1 MNKQTTEAYTLLKA
15 QQAVPLLMDSPHSSP
30 TFPTDFNAA
39 LPMEDLR
46 DGEDVFIDALWAH
59 APAHGAHLLLAEFA
73 RTYIDPNRHVGDVD
87 LAMIEGEWPH
97 SYMPSGKAHIGKSL
111 IWRTL
116 DDGRPI
122 YNRKLSVDEVQH
134 RIQRYALPYQTQL
147 QNLINEHHQQFGV
160 CYHINCH
167 SMNAV
172 SGKMGEGGA
181 GIARADVVLGDR
193 DGSTCSAE
201 FTHLVKDFMHQC
213 GYEVKIN
220 DPFKGVELVRAFS
233 NPAQGKHSLQIELNK
248 RLYTD
253 ESGRGKGP
261 GYEKLNQD
269 LIGLTTLLAN
279 FAKQKA
285 AQAS

>member
-1 MNKQTTEAYTLLKA
+1 MNKQTTKAYTLLKPNL
-15 QQAVPLLMDSPHSSP
+15 AVPLVMDSPHSSP
-30 TFPTDFNAA
+30 VFPNDFNAA
-39 LPMEDLR
+39 LPLDDLR

-59 APAHGAHLLLAEFA
+59 APEHGAHLLLAEFA
-73 RTYIDPNRHVGDVD
+73 RTYIDPNRHAGDVD

-97 SYMPSGKAHIGKSL
+97 AYEPSGKARIGKSL

-122 YNRKLSVDEVQH
+122 YNRKLSVDEVHQ
-134 RIQRYALPYQTQL
+134 RIQRYALPYQAQL

-167 SMNAV
+167 SMSAV

-193 DGSTCSAE
+193 DGTTCSAE
-201 FTHLVKDFMHQC
+201 FTHLVKEFMQQC
-213 GYEVKIN
+213 GYDVKIN

-253 ESGRGKGP
+253 DSGRGKGP
-261 GYEKLNQD
+261 GYDKLNQD
-269 LIGLTTLLAN
+269 LIALTALLAD
-279 FAKQKA
+279 FSKHTI
-285 AQAS
+285 

>member
-1 MNKQTTEAYTLLKA
+1 MNIEKTEAYTLFKA
-15 QQAVPLLMDSPHSSP
+15 KHAVPLVMDSPHSSP
-30 TFPTDFNAA
+30 VFPNDFNAA
-39 LPMEDLR
+39 LPLDDLR

-59 APAHGAHLLLAEFA
+59 APEHGAHLLLAEFA
-73 RTYIDPNRHVGDVD
+73 RTYIDPNRNVGDVD
-87 LAMIEGEWPH
+87 LAMIEGDWPH
-97 SYMPSGKAHIGKSL
+97 AYESSGKAHIGKSL

-122 YNRKLSVDEVQH
+122 YNRKLSVDEVHQ
-134 RIQRYALPYQTQL
+134 RIQRYALPYQAQL
-147 QNLINEHHQQFGV
+147 QNLINEHHQEFGV

-193 DGSTCSAE
+193 DGTTCSAE
-201 FTHLVKDFMHQC
+201 FTHLVKDFMQQC
-213 GYEVKIN
+213 GYDVKVN

-261 GYEKLNQD
+261 GYNKLNQD
-269 LIGLTTLLAN
+269 LVALTALLAD
-279 FAKQKA
+279 FSKHTI
-285 AQAS
+285 

>member
-1 MNKQTTEAYTLLKA
+1 
-15 QQAVPLLMDSPHSSP
+15 MDSPHSSP
-30 TFPTDFNAA
+30 VFPNDFNAA
-39 LPMEDLR
+39 LPLDDLR

-59 APAHGAHLLLAEFA
+59 APDHGAHLLLAEFA

-87 LAMIEGEWPH
+87 LAMIEGDWPH
-97 SYMPSGKAHIGKSL
+97 AYEPSGKAQIGKSL
-111 IWRTL
+111 IWCTL

-122 YNRKLSVDEVQH
+122 YNRKLSVDEVHQ
-134 RIQRYALPYQTQL
+134 RIQRYALPYQAQL
-147 QNLINEHHQQFGV
+147 QNLIDEHHQQFGV

-193 DGSTCSAE
+193 DGTTCSAE
-201 FTHLVKDFMHQC
+201 FTHLVKDFMQQC
-213 GYEVKIN
+213 GYDVKIN

-233 NPAQGKHSLQIELNK
+233 NPSQGKHSLQIELNK

-253 ESGRGKGP
+253 DSGRGKGP

-269 LIGLTTLLAN
+269 LIALTALLADFSTHN
-279 FAKQKA
+279 I
-285 AQAS
+285 

>member
-1 MNKQTTEAYTLLKA
+1 MNKQTTEAYTLFKA
-15 QQAVPLLMDSPHSSP
+15 ELPVPLVMDSPHSSP
-30 TFPTDFNAA
+30 FFPTDFKAA
-39 LPMEDLR
+39 LPLEDLR

-59 APAHGAHLLLAEFA
+59 APDHGAHLLLAEFA

-97 SYMPSGKAHIGKSL
+97 AYVPSGKANIGKSL

-122 YNRKLSVDEVQH
+122 YDRKLSIDEVHQ

-147 QNLINEHHQQFGV
+147 QNLIHEHHQQFGV

-193 DGSTCSAE
+193 DGTTCDAQL
-201 FTHLVKDFMHQC
+201 THLVKDFMQGC

-253 ESGRGKGP
+253 ATGRGKGQ
-261 GYEKLNQD
+261 GYNKLSQD
-269 LIGLTTLLAN
+269 LQNLTAVLAQ
-279 FAKQKA
+279 FAKTQSAK
-285 AQAS
+285 

>member
-1 MNKQTTEAYTLLKA
+1 
-15 QQAVPLLMDSPHSSP
+15 MDSPHSSP
-30 TFPTDFNAA
+30 IFPTDFNAA
-39 LPMEDLR
+39 LPLEDLR

-59 APAHGAHLLLAEFA
+59 APEHGAHLLLAEFA
-73 RTYIDPNRHVGDVD
+73 RTYIDPNRHVGDLD

-97 SYMPSGKAHIGKSL
+97 AYVPSGKANIGKSL

-122 YNRKLSVDEVQH
+122 YDRKLSIDEVHQ
-134 RIQRYALPYQTQL
+134 RIHRYALPYQTQL
-147 QNLINEHHQQFGV
+147 QNLINEQRQQFGV
-160 CYHINCH
+160 SYHINCH

-181 GIARADVVLGDR
+181 GIPRADVVLGDR
-193 DGSTCSAE
+193 DGSTCDAE
-201 FTHLVKDFMHQC
+201 FTHLVKDFLQGC
-213 GYEVKIN
+213 GYEVKVN

-253 ESGRGKGP
+253 ATGRGKGE
-261 GYEKLNQD
+261 GDNKLSQD
-269 LIGLTTLLAN
+269 LQNLTAVLAQ
-279 FAKQKA
+279 FAKTQSVK
-285 AQAS
+285 

>member
-1 MNKQTTEAYTLLKA
+1 MNKQTTKAYTLLKPKL
-15 QQAVPLLMDSPHSSP
+15 AVPLVMDSPHSSP
-30 TFPTDFNAA
+30 VFPNDFNAA
-39 LPMEDLR
+39 LPLDDLR

-59 APAHGAHLLLAEFA
+59 APEHGAHLLLAEFA

-87 LAMIEGEWPH
+87 LAMIDGEWPH
-97 SYMPSGKAHIGKSL
+97 AYEPSGKARIGKSL

-122 YNRKLSVDEVQH
+122 YNRKLSVDEVHQ
-134 RIQRYALPYQTQL
+134 RIQRYALPYQAQL

-167 SMNAV
+167 SMSAV

-193 DGSTCSAE
+193 DGTTCSAE
-201 FTHLVKDFMHQC
+201 FTHLVKDFMQQC
-213 GYEVKIN
+213 GYDVKIN

-253 ESGRGKGP
+253 ASGRDKGP
-261 GYEKLNQD
+261 GYDKLNQD
-269 LIGLTTLLAN
+269 LVGLTALLAD
-279 FAKQKA
+279 FAKQKMNK
-285 AQAS
+285 

>member
-1 MNKQTTEAYTLLKA
+1 MNKQTTEAYTLLKPK
-15 QQAVPLLMDSPHSSP
+15 QAVPLVMDSPHSSCV
-30 TFPTDFNAA
+30 FPKDINAD
-39 LPMEDLR
+39 LPLEDLR

-59 APAHGAHLLLAEFA
+59 APDHGAHLLLAEFA

-87 LAMIEGEWPH
+87 LAMSDGEWPH
-97 SYMPSGKAHIGKSL
+97 AYVPSGKARIGKSL
-111 IWRTL
+111 IWSTL

-122 YNRKLSVDEVQH
+122 YSRKLSVDEVHQ
-134 RIQRYALPYQTQL
+134 RIQRYALPYQAKL
-147 QNLINEHHQQFGV
+147 QSLINEHHQQFGV

-193 DGSTCSAE
+193 DGTTCSAE
-201 FTHLVKDFMHQC
+201 FTHLVKDFMQQC
-213 GYEVKIN
+213 GYEVKVN

-253 ESGRGKGP
+253 DSGKDKGP
-261 GYEKLNQD
+261 GYDKLNQD
-269 LIGLTTLLAN
+269 LIALTALLAD
-279 FAKQKA
+279 FSKHTI
-285 AQAS
+285 

>member
-1 MNKQTTEAYTLLKA
+1 MNKQTTEAYTLIKPK
-15 QQAVPLLMDSPHSSP
+15 QAVPLVMDSPHSSP
-30 TFPTDFNAA
+30 VFPKDFNAA
-39 LPMEDLR
+39 LPLDDLR

-59 APAHGAHLLLAEFA
+59 VPDHGAHLLLAEFA
-73 RTYIDPNRHVGDVD
+73 RTYIDPNRHVGDID

-97 SYMPSGKAHIGKSL
+97 AYVPSGKARIGKSL

-122 YNRKLSVDEVQH
+122 YNRKLSVDEVYQ
-134 RIQRYALPYQTQL
+134 RIQRYALPYQAQL

-167 SMNAV
+167 SMSAV

-193 DGSTCSAE
+193 DGTTCSAE
-201 FTHLVKDFMHQC
+201 FTHLVKDFMQQC
-213 GYEVKIN
+213 SYEVKIN

-248 RLYTD
+248 RLYTNA
-253 ESGRGKGP
+253 SGRDKGL
-261 GYEKLNQD
+261 GYDKLNQD
-269 LIGLTTLLAN
+269 LVGLTALLAD
-279 FAKQKA
+279 FAKQKMNK
-285 AQAS
+285 

>member
-1 MNKQTTEAYTLLKA
+1 MNTQRTEAYTLLRA
-15 QQAVPLLMDSPHSSP
+15 EQAVPLVMDSPHSSP
-30 TFPTDFNAA
+30 IFPTDFNAA
-39 LPMEDLR
+39 LPLEDLR

-73 RTYIDPNRHVGDVD
+73 RTYIDPNRHVGDLD

-97 SYMPSGKAHIGKSL
+97 AYVPSGKANIGKSL

-122 YNRKLSVDEVQH
+122 YDRKLSIDEVHQ
-134 RIQRYALPYQTQL
+134 RIHRYALPYQTQL
-147 QNLINEHHQQFGV
+147 QNLINEQRQQFGV
-160 CYHINCH
+160 SYHINCH

-181 GIARADVVLGDR
+181 GIPRADVVLGDR
-193 DGSTCSAE
+193 DGSTCDAE
-201 FTHLVKDFMHQC
+201 FTHLVKDFLQDC
-213 GYEVKIN
+213 GYEVKVN

-253 ESGRGKGP
+253 ATGRGKGE
-261 GYEKLNQD
+261 GYNKLSQD
-269 LIGLTTLLAN
+269 LQNLTAVLAQ
-279 FAKQKA
+279 FAKTQSVK
-285 AQAS
+285 

>member
-1 MNKQTTEAYTLLKA
+1 M
-15 QQAVPLLMDSPHSSP
+15 V
-30 TFPTDFNAA
+30 
-39 LPMEDLR
+39 
-46 DGEDVFIDALWAH
+46 DGD
-59 APAHGAHLLLAEFA
+59 
-73 RTYIDPNRHVGDVD
+73 
-87 LAMIEGEWPH
+87 WPH
-97 SYMPSGKAHIGKSL
+97 TYVPSGKASIGKSL

-122 YNRKLSVDEVQH
+122 YVRKLSVDEVHQ

-147 QNLINEHHQQFGV
+147 QKLIEEHHQTCDV

-193 DGSTCSAE
+193 DGTTCDSE
-201 FTHLVKDFMHQC
+201 FTHLVKDFMQSC
-213 GYEVKIN
+213 GYDVKIN

-233 NPAQGKHSLQIELNK
+233 NPAEGKHSLQVELNK

-253 ESGRGKGP
+253 ATGRDKGA
-261 GYEKLNQD
+261 GYDKLAKD
-269 LIGLTTLLAN
+269 LQQLTAVLAE
-279 FAKQKA
+279 FSKSKIKK
-285 AQAS
+285 

>member
-1 MNKQTTEAYTLLKA
+1 MNKQTTEAYTLLKPK
-15 QQAVPLLMDSPHSSP
+15 QAVPLVMDSPHSSRV
-30 TFPTDFNAA
+30 FPKDINAD
-39 LPMEDLR
+39 LPLEDLR
-46 DGEDVFIDALWAH
+46 DGEDVFIDTLWAH
-59 APAHGAHLLLAEFA
+59 APDHGAHLLLAEFA

-97 SYMPSGKAHIGKSL
+97 AYEPSGKARIGKSL

-122 YNRKLSVDEVQH
+122 YNRKLSVDEVHQ
-134 RIQRYALPYQTQL
+134 RIQRYALPYQAQL
-147 QNLINEHHQQFGV
+147 QSLINEHHQQFGV

-167 SMNAV
+167 SMSAV

-193 DGSTCSAE
+193 DGTTCSAE
-201 FTHLVKDFMHQC
+201 FTHLVKDFMQQC
-213 GYEVKIN
+213 GYEVKVN

-253 ESGRGKGP
+253 DSGKDKGP
-261 GYEKLNQD
+261 GYDK
-269 LIGLTTLLAN
+269 
-279 FAKQKA
+279 
-285 AQAS
+285 

>member
-1 MNKQTTEAYTLLKA
+1 MNKQTTKAYTLLKPKL
-15 QQAVPLLMDSPHSSP
+15 AVPLVMDSPHSSP
-30 TFPTDFNAA
+30 VFPDDFNAA
-39 LPMEDLR
+39 LPLDDLR

-59 APAHGAHLLLAEFA
+59 APEHGAHLLLAEFA

-97 SYMPSGKAHIGKSL
+97 AYEPSGKARIGKSL

-122 YNRKLSVDEVQH
+122 YNRKLSVDEVHQ
-134 RIQRYALPYQTQL
+134 RIQRYALPYQAQL

-167 SMNAV
+167 SMSAV

-193 DGSTCSAE
+193 DGTTCSAE
-201 FTHLVKDFMHQC
+201 FTHLVKDFMQQC

-233 NPAQGKHSLQIELNK
+233 NPSQGKHSLQIELNK

-253 ESGRGKGP
+253 SSGRDKGT
-261 GYEKLNQD
+261 GYGKLNQD
-269 LIGLTTLLAN
+269 LVGLTALLAD
-279 FAKQKA
+279 FAKQKMNK
-285 AQAS
+285 

>member
-1 MNKQTTEAYTLLKA
+1 
-15 QQAVPLLMDSPHSSP
+15 MDSPHSSP
-30 TFPTDFNAA
+30 VFPNDFNAA
-39 LPMEDLR
+39 LPLDDLR
-46 DGEDVFIDALWAH
+46 DGEDVYIDALWAH
-59 APAHGAHLLLAEFA
+59 APDHGAHLLLAEFA

-87 LAMIEGEWPH
+87 LAMIDGEWPH
-97 SYMPSGKAHIGKSL
+97 AYEPSGKARIGKSL

-122 YNRKLSVDEVQH
+122 YNRKLSVDEVHQ
-134 RIQRYALPYQTQL
+134 RIQRYALPYQAQL

-167 SMNAV
+167 SMSAV

-193 DGSTCSAE
+193 DGTTCSAE
-201 FTHLVKDFMHQC
+201 FTHLVKDFMQQC
-213 GYEVKIN
+213 GYDVKIN

-233 NPAQGKHSLQIELNK
+233 NPSQGKHSLQIELNK

-253 ESGRGKGP
+253 DSGRGKGP
-261 GYEKLNQD
+261 GYDKLNQD
-269 LIGLTTLLAN
+269 LITLTALLAD
-279 FAKQKA
+279 FSTHKI
-285 AQAS
+285 

>member
-1 MNKQTTEAYTLLKA
+1 MNKQTTKAYTLLKPKL
-15 QQAVPLLMDSPHSSP
+15 AVPLVMDSPHSSP
-30 TFPTDFNAA
+30 VFPNDFNAA
-39 LPMEDLR
+39 LPLDDLR

-59 APAHGAHLLLAEFA
+59 APEHGAHLLLAEFA

-97 SYMPSGKAHIGKSL
+97 AYEPSGKARIGKSL

-122 YNRKLSVDEVQH
+122 YNRKLSVDEVHQ
-134 RIQRYALPYQTQL
+134 RIQRYALPYQAQL
-147 QNLINEHHQQFGV
+147 QSLINEHYQQFGV

-193 DGSTCSAE
+193 DGTTCSAE
-201 FTHLVKDFMHQC
+201 FTHLVKEFMQQC
-213 GYEVKIN
+213 GYDVKIN

-253 ESGRGKGP
+253 ASGRGKGP
-261 GYEKLNQD
+261 GYDKLNQD
-269 LIGLTTLLAN
+269 LVGLTALLAD
-279 FAKQKA
+279 FAKQKMNK
-285 AQAS
+285 

>member
-1 MNKQTTEAYTLLKA
+1 MNKQTTEAYTLLKPK
-15 QQAVPLLMDSPHSSP
+15 QAVPLVMDSPHSSRV
-30 TFPTDFNAA
+30 FPKDINAD
-39 LPMEDLR
+39 LPLEDLR

-59 APAHGAHLLLAEFA
+59 APDHGAHLLLAEFA

-97 SYMPSGKAHIGKSL
+97 AYEPSGKARIGKSL

-122 YNRKLSVDEVQH
+122 YNRKLSVDEVHQ
-134 RIQRYALPYQTQL
+134 RIQRYALPYQAQL
-147 QNLINEHHQQFGV
+147 QNLINEHHQKFGV

-167 SMNAV
+167 SMSAV

-193 DGSTCSAE
+193 DGTTCSAE
-201 FTHLVKDFMHQC
+201 FTHLVKEFMQQC
-213 GYEVKIN
+213 GYDVKIN

-253 ESGRGKGP
+253 DSGRGKGP
-261 GYEKLNQD
+261 GYDKLN
-269 LIGLTTLLAN
+269 LV
-279 FAKQKA
+279 
-285 AQAS
+285 

>member
-1 MNKQTTEAYTLLKA
+1 MAKPIQTEAFSLYPA
-15 QQAVPLLMDSPHSSP
+15 QQAVPLVIDSPHSSP
-30 TFPTDFNAA
+30 KFPSDFNAC
-39 LPMEDLR
+39 LPLDELR
-46 DGEDVFIDALWAH
+46 DGEDVFIDALWSH

-87 LAMIEGEWPH
+87 LSMVDGDWP
-97 SYMPSGKAHIGKSL
+97 YTYVPSGKASIGKSL

-122 YNRKLSVDEVQH
+122 YDRKLSVDEVHQ

-147 QNLINEHHQQFGV
+147 QKLIEEHHQTFSV

-193 DGSTCSAE
+193 DGTTCDAE
-201 FTHLVKDFMHQC
+201 FTHLVKDFMQSC
-213 GYEVKIN
+213 GYDVKIN

-233 NPAQGKHSLQIELNK
+233 NPAEGKHSLQVELNK

-253 ESGRGKGP
+253 ATGRGKGA
-261 GYEKLNQD
+261 GYDKLAKD
-269 LIGLTTLLAN
+269 LHQLTAVLAE
-279 FAKQKA
+279 FSKSKIKK
-285 AQAS
+285 